1 MLKSAYVGAM
11 HTIAAPLRLAGVL
24 PSFERAPRH
33 SFRFW
38 FASQFAIHDPVALV
52 RLDAPWWTLS
62 AIDAVERWI
71 AARNGNVRAFEY
83 GSGAST
89 VWLARRC
96 RQVVTVE
103 HDAGFAQYVAPLLAR
118 DNIRLKLV
126 EPTANVSVPVA
137 GSGRRGF
144 EHADFSA
151 YVDAITDGGP
161 HDLIVIDGRARVAC
175 LARAREFLK
184 PGGLIVF
191 DNSDRRRYRD
201 ALARVPAVRY
211 RGWAPALPY
220 PSETSLIEFSNGRTP
235 A

>member
-11 HTIAAPLRLAGVL
+11 RSIAAPLRFAGVL
-24 PSFERAPRH
+24 PSLERAPRR

-38 FASQFAIHDPVALV
+38 LASQFAIHDPVALV
-52 RLDAPWWTLS
+52 RLDAPWWTLP

-71 AARNGNVRAFEY
+71 AARKGDVRAFEY

-96 RQVVTVE
+96 RDVVTVE
-103 HDAGFAQYVAPLLAR
+103 HDAGFAKYVAPLLAR

-126 EPTANVSVPVA
+126 EAEPNVSAPAA
-137 GSGRRGF
+137 GSGRRGY

-151 YVDAITDGGP
+151 YVDAIAGGGLY
-161 HDLIVIDGRARVAC
+161 DLIVIDGRARVAC
-175 LARAREFLK
+175 LARAREFLA
-184 PGGLIVF
+184 PGGIIVF
-191 DNSDRRRYRD
+191 DNSARQRYRD
-201 ALARVPAVRY
+201 ALAGLSVVRY

-220 PSETSLIEFSNGRTP
+220 PSETSLIEFANGR
-235 A
+235 AQA